1 MLCAPPP
8 ILFEGRRWSAEE
20 LAGLALGWRDV
31 IEGEMARAPRLVALP
46 MANHPEA
53 VALLF
58 ALSCF
63 SVPVV
68 LLPPALRG
76 WQSVPAVPDGTPLFL
91 PPALWRL
98 AAEGE
103 RLGLRPHRLSEPARA
118 ASAGAPSFM
127 AAPGFVFFTSGSTGT
142 PRPVY
147 RTAAQLLE
155 AGRSPTAAVGFPAG
169 AGLIGAVPLDRTFGM
184 HHGLM
189 AATVLRRPLAL
200 LARVQ
205 PHALLAL
212 FASGD
217 YHYWAGMPVM
227 ADVLSRCRLPG
238 AAPRPHP
245 APPICV
251 ISGRLSGP
259 VCEAFR
265 ARFDVPLRQ
274 LYGTTETGAV
284 TMDAAPADLVR
295 PETAGRPLPGV
306 RVRIGDDPRTPLPA
320 GTPGRVWVSSPGCTP
335 GYGFPPELEPPPSI
349 GEWWA
354 SPDVGEL
361 DGDGYLTLAGRMDD
375 CVRTGA
381 GHVMSTAVIAS
392 ALETHPRIA
401 EAIVVPIG
409 RATEPVLA
417 ALIECV
423 GVLDMDEVR
432 EHLARTLPPWSQPR
446 VLVQVHA
453 LPRLPSG
460 KPDRLACI
468 ARLEQSR

>member
-1 MLCAPPP
+1 
-8 ILFEGRRWSAEE
+8 
-20 LAGLALGWRDV
+20 
-31 IEGEMARAPRLVALP
+31 
-46 MANHPEA
+46 MANHPQA

-68 LLPPALRG
+68 LLPSALRG
-76 WQSVPAVPDGTPLFL
+76 WQSVPAVPAGTPLFL
-91 PPALWRL
+91 PPALGQL

-103 RLGLRPHRLSEPARA
+103 RLGLRPHLLSEPGRA
-118 ASAGAPSFM
+118 GSAGPPSFM

-147 RTAAQLLE
+147 RTAAQLVE
-155 AGRSPTAAVGFPAG
+155 AGRLPTAAVGFPARG
-169 AGLIGAVPLDRTFGM
+169 GLIGALPFDRTFGM
-184 HHGLM
+184 HHRLM
-189 AATVLRRPLAL
+189 AATVLRRPL
-200 LARVQ
+200 
-205 PHALLAL
+205 ALLAL

-217 YHYWAGMPVM
+217 YHYWAGTPVM
-227 ADVLSRCRLPG
+227 ADVLSRCPLPG

-265 ARFDVPLRQ
+265 ARFGVPLRQ

-284 TMDAAPADLVR
+284 TMDAARADLVR
-295 PETAGRPLPGV
+295 PGTAGRPLPGV

-335 GYGFPPELEPPPSI
+335 GYGFPPDLEPPPSI

-361 DGDGYLTLAGRMDD
+361 DDDGYLTLAGRMDD
-375 CVRTGA
+375 CFRTGA
-381 GHVMSTAVIAS
+381 GHIVSTATIAS
-392 ALETHPRIA
+392 ALETHPRIV
-401 EAIVVPIG
+401 EAVVVPIG
-409 RATEPVLA
+409 PATEPVLA

-423 GVLDMDEVR
+423 GALDMDEVR
-432 EHLARTLPPWSQPR
+432 EQLARMLPPWSQPR
-446 VLVQVHA
+446 VLAQVHA